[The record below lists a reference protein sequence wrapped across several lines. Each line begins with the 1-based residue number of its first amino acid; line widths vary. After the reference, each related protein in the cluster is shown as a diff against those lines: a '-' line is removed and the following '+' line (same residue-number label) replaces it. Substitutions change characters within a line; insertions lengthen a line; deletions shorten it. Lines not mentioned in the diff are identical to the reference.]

1 MMKKRLHLLVLT
13 CIFLL
18 FSPFAVACSNTD
30 MNYAPALPPEL
41 NLPDDDYGDDNDDV
55 FSDTTEDDDSQING
69 SSPPDVYAT
78 YIRAKV
84 NGLNLRE
91 NPSTNS
97 TVVGSINNK
106 DMVIYLTKENGWY
119 KTLYKGKTA
128 YISAS
133 SSYTELYKIQKSDS
147 DKIEDVIRVG
157 AKFLG
162 TKYVYGATRLH
173 NGKGVFLTGFTDTAF
188 DCSSFVQYA
197 FYYGASVNLNLTTRT
212 QVTQGKTVYGKENL
226 RRWDL
231 MFFTNASRYN
241 NVGVERIGH
250 VAIYLGDNYILHT
263 ASDYAV
269 IEPVSTTRWNYLLD
283 IKRHV

>member
-13 CIFLL
+13 CVFLL
-18 FSPFAVACSNTD
+18 FSPFAVACSNTNT
-30 MNYAPALPPEL
+30 NYVPALPPEL
-41 NLPDDDYGDDNDDV
+41 NLPDDEDNDDV
-55 FSDTTEDDDSQING
+55 FNGNTEETDEETNG

-91 NPSTNS
+91 SPSASGN
-97 TVVGSINNK
+97 VVGYINNK
-106 DMVIYLTKENGWY
+106 DMVTYLAKENGWY

-133 SSYTELYKIQKSDS
+133 SSYTELYQMQKSDS
-147 DKIEDVIRVG
+147 EKVENVINVG

-173 NGKGVFLTGFTDTAF
+173 NGKGVFLSGFKDTAF

-197 FYYGASVNLNLTTRT
+197 FYYGANVNLNLTTRT
-212 QVTQGKTVYGKENL
+212 QVSQGKAVYGKENL
-226 RRWDL
+226 RRGDL
-231 MFFTNASRYN
+231 MFFTNASRYYN
-241 NVGVERIGH
+241 TGVERIGH

-269 IEPVSTTRWNYLLD
+269 IEPISTTRWNYLLD

>member
-13 CIFLL
+13 CVFLL
-18 FSPFAVACSNTD
+18 FSPFVVACANTNA
-30 MNYAPALPPEL
+30 NYSPAIPPEL
-41 NLPDDDYGDDNDDV
+41 NLPNEDGDEDDV
-55 FSDTTEDDDSQING
+55 FADNTEESDDQING
-69 SSPPDVYAT
+69 SSPPDNVAT

-84 NGLNLRE
+84 NGLNLRQS
-91 NPSTNS
+91 PSASGN
-97 TVVGSINNK
+97 VVGSINSK
-106 DMVIYLTKENGWY
+106 DMVVYLEKVDGWY
-119 KTLYKGKTA
+119 KTFYKGKTA

-133 SSYTELYKIQKSDS
+133 SSYTELYQMPKSDS
-147 DKIEDVIRVG
+147 EKIENVISIG

-197 FYYGASVNLNLTTRT
+197 FYYGANVNLNLTTRT
-212 QVTQGKTVYGKENL
+212 QVTQGKAVYGKENM
-226 RRWDL
+226 RRGDL
-231 MFFTNASRYN
+231 MFFTNASRYYN
-241 NVGVERIGH
+241 TGIERIGH

-269 IEPVSTTRWNYLLD
+269 IEPISTTRWNYLLD